1 MEGQKGKEKGVVYI
15 VKNVF
20 FFYSLRYKLTW
31 RPDVVTSKASLV

>member
-20 FFYSLRYKLTW
+20 FFIVCGTNLPGDLM
-31 RPDVVTSKASLV
+31 L